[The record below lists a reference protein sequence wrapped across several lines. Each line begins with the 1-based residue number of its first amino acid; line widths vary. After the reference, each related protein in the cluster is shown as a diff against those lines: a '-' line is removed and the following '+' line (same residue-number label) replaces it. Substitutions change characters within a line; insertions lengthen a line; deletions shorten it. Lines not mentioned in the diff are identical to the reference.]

1 LGPSIPAIH
10 KKNHLLDMAQQKKL
24 KLMTN
29 TKTPNYGVY
38 SKLQELIKRTRSIA
52 SMAEPIFVV
61 AKGIQKGFI
70 FLYDIRKASME
81 SLITC
86 SIHNTN
92 KIVTQINAIGF
103 QKIELARQTCVAS
116 SERSYGAVSCKIK
129 LP

>member
-1 LGPSIPAIH
+1 
-10 KKNHLLDMAQQKKL
+10 
-24 KLMTN
+24 
-29 TKTPNYGVY
+29 
-38 SKLQELIKRTRSIA
+38 
-52 SMAEPIFVV
+52 MAEPIFVV

-92 KIVTQINAIGF
+92 KIVTQINVIGF

-116 SERSYGAVSCKIK
+116 AKEVMVLLVIK
-129 LP
+129 SNYLEAT

>member
-1 LGPSIPAIH
+1 
-10 KKNHLLDMAQQKKL
+10 MAQQKIKL

-92 KIVTQINAIGF
+92 KIVTQINVIGF

-116 SERSYGAVSCKIK
+116 AKEVMVLLVIK
-129 LP
+129 SNYLEAT

>member
-1 LGPSIPAIH
+1 
-10 KKNHLLDMAQQKKL
+10 
-24 KLMTN
+24 MTN
-29 TKTPNYGVY
+29 PKTPNYGVY

-70 FLYDIRKASME
+70 FLYDIRKAS
-81 SLITC
+81 
-86 SIHNTN
+86 IHNTN

-116 SERSYGAVSCKIK
+116 SERSYGAVSYKIK